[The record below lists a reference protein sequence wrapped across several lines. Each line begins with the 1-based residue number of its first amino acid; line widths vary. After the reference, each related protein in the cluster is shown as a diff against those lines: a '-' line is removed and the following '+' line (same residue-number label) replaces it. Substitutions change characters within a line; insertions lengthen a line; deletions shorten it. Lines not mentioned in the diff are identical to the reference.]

1 MTAVNVVCQKRH
13 NCLHVLTDGATY
25 TNEGV
30 LVGLGTKVFTEP
42 NWPGVIAGRGSAIA
56 VPLLGTALSLSF
68 ATFDALIDNVETVLE
83 GMVKYYCIKGHAE
96 LIIAGF
102 SEQRG
107 GPESYLI
114 KTSDE
119 LPFGIAP
126 EEAKA
131 SGFVP
136 DAFKLL
142 RLPDMV
148 NGPVPQ
154 QEIVD
159 AAVFEGFTTDD
170 EPAFVVA
177 GLAKLIE
184 IQRHS
189 IYEDGIHWIG
199 GYAQLTTINV
209 HGVHQRILQRWPED
223 RIGELMKPAPID
235 WENWQRP
242 PTSPNVVPFTARVTS

>member
-1 MTAVNVVCQKRH
+1 MTAINVVCQKQH
-13 NCLHVLTDGATY
+13 NCLHLVTDGATY
-25 TNEGV
+25 TNEGI

-42 NWPGVIAGRGSAIA
+42 NWPGVVAGRGSAIA
-56 VPLLGTALSLSF
+56 VPLLGAALSNSF
-68 ATFDALIDNVETVLE
+68 ATFDAMIDNIEIVLE
-83 GMVKYYCIKGHAE
+83 GMVKYYGIKGDAE

-102 SEQRG
+102 SERRE

-114 KTSDE
+114 KTSDA

-126 EEAKA
+126 GKAKA

-142 RLPDMV
+142 RLPDIV
-148 NGPVPQ
+148 NGPVAQ
-154 QEIVD
+154 KEVVI
-159 AAVFEGFTTDD
+159 AAAFEGFTTND

-189 IYEDGIHWIG
+189 IYDDGIHWIG
-199 GYAQLTTINV
+199 GYAQLTTINSA
-209 HGVHQRILQRWPED
+209 GIHQRILQRWPED

-235 WENWQRP
+235 WENWSRP
-242 PTSPNVVPFTARVTS
+242 PQSPNVVPFTTRVTS